1 VQWEGQ
7 LANYWQIAAGSF
19 GRDYACDFL
28 RFGMAFVGG
37 KRQIE
42 EMDKVALGDRVILKR
57 GVSRIA
63 AVGQVV
69 ERDGKHKGNL
79 DKDKDWLRD
88 FDGWDLSAYCFVQWH
103 KPNEDICVKGLT
115 PGISQLA
122 PGTIGLVRNGD
133 LRKWTDEAL
142 ACYPVPARLH
152 PEPEPTH
159 EVANPDIL
167 KFLIARGLRPRAAE
181 DLTAAFDRIRLLAR
195 YYYGAPDRKD
205 FGWDEIREHE
215 TRTFLIVPLL
225 LALGWAEQQ
234 IKIELPI
241 EGQKRVDIACFGK
254 PYTTRSRKDVVLIL
268 ESKRFS
274 QGLYASG
281 QAKEYAAHFPNCRVV
296 VVTNGYCYKAFRRD
310 EAGAYSVA
318 PSAYLNLLQPRNRYP
333 LDPCKVDGCL
343 EALRLLLP
351 A

>member
-1 VQWEGQ
+1 

-19 GRDYACDFL
+19 GRDYTNDFL

-42 EMDKVALGDRVILKR
+42 AMHKVALGDRVILKR

-69 ERDGKHKGNL
+69 ERDGKHKG

-88 FDGWDLSAYCFVQWH
+88 FDGWDLSAYCFVEWH
-103 KPNEDICVKGLT
+103 RPKAAIEAKGLT
-115 PGISQLA
+115 R
-122 PGTIGLVRNGD
+122 GTIQRVHD
-133 LRKWTDEAL
+133 KSLREQAENAL
-142 ACYPVPARLH
+142 ADWPAQDRD
-152 PEPEPTH
+152 PEPKPTCK
-159 EVANPDIL
+159 VGDSDIL
-167 KFLIARGLRPRAAE
+167 AFLVAQGLRPGAAE
-181 DLTAAFDRIRLLAR
+181 DLTAAFNRIRLLAR
-195 YYYGAPDRKD
+195 YYYGAPDRED

-215 TRTFLIVPLL
+215 TRTFLIIPLL

-241 EGQKRVDIACFGK
+241 QGQRRADVACFRR
-254 PYTTRSRKDVVLIL
+254 PYTKASDNVCLIL
-268 ESKRFS
+268 ESKGFS
-274 QGLYASG
+274 QGLDYASD
-281 QAKEYAAHFPNCRVV
+281 QAMEYAEHFPNCQIV

-310 EAGAYSVA
+310 EAGAYSAA